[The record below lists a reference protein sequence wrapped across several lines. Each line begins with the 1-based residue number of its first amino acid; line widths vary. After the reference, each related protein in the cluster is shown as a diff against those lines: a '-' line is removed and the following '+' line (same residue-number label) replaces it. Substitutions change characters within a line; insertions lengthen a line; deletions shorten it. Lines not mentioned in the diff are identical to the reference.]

1 MMTRDDLLDDTAAA
15 SPTGVE
21 VNDPERVRRLI
32 AEHRRTHGP
41 AASSAPRPAA
51 AAGAGAGDVTAEGTR
66 FDLVLRGD
74 RVFGEDGFAPRE
86 VGIRDGRIAA
96 IAPRGAGLL
105 GEEVV
110 ELAPD
115 ETLLPGLVDA
125 HVHVNEP
132 GRTEGEGFASA
143 TRAAAAGGV
152 TTILDMP
159 LNSVPST
166 VNSPALEY
174 KQLFAER
181 NAFVDVGFWAGAV
194 PGNLPEMRS
203 DRKSVV

>member
-1 MMTRDDLLDDTAAA
+1 AAA
-15 SPTGVE
+15 PTGVE
-21 VNDPERVRRLI
+21 VNDPEPVRRLI

-41 AASSAPRPAA
+41 ASSSAPPPTAA
-51 AAGAGAGDVTAEGTR
+51 AGAGDVTAEGTR
-66 FDLVLRGD
+66 VDLVLRGD
-74 RVFGEDGFAPRE
+74 RAFGEGGLAPPA
-86 VGIRDGRIAA
+86 VGIRHGRNAA
-96 IAPRGAGLL
+96 VAPRGAGLL

-110 ELAPD
+110 ALAAD
-115 ETLLPGLVDA
+115 ETPLPGLVDA

-132 GRTEGEGFASA
+132 GRTEWEGFASA

-174 KQLFAER
+174 KQRFAER
-181 NAFVDVGFWAGAV
+181 NALVSVGFWTGAV
-194 PGNLPEMRS
+194 PEYLPELH
-203 DRKSVV
+203 

>member
-21 VNDPERVRRLI
+21 VNDPVRVRRLI

-132 GRTEGEGFASA
+132 GRTEWEGFASA

-166 VNSPALEY
+166 VNSPALE
-174 KQLFAER
+174 
-181 NAFVDVGFWAGAV
+181 
-194 PGNLPEMRS
+194 
-203 DRKSVV
+203 